1 MPESFCS
8 LTYIPPPRIHA
19 VTTIHLYTRRLLIR
33 SPIEA
38 DAAAI
43 NAAIHASADSLRAW
57 MPWAQTLPS
66 LAQTSDNLREALTQ
80 TASDRD
86 YRLLLFT
93 HAGDLVG
100 SSGLHQVDWRIPK
113 AELGYWAHQQFVGQ
127 GLISEAVA
135 AITAYA
141 HHEMGMRR
149 VEIIVSERNARSW
162 RVAERNGYV
171 QEALLR
177 QHRLNPD
184 GRIDDTRIYASVV
197 DQAEAKP
204 PWETLHHQA
213 CESSQERS

>member
-1 MPESFCS
+1 M
-8 LTYIPPPRIHA
+8 
-19 VTTIHLYTRRLLIR
+19 TTIHLQTKRLIIR
-33 SPIEA
+33 SPTEA

-66 LAQTSDNLREALTQ
+66 LAQTSDNLREALAQMAT
-80 TASDRD
+80 DRD

-113 AELGYWAHQQFVGQ
+113 AELGYWAHQRFVGQ

-141 HHEMGMRR
+141 HHEMGLRR
-149 VEIIVSERNARSW
+149 VEIIVSDRNVRSW

-177 QHRLNPD
+177 QHRINPD
-184 GRIDDTRIYASVV
+184 GRVDDTRIYASV
-197 DQAEAKP
+197 DDPKEAKS
-204 PWETLHHQA
+204 PWNALHRKA
-213 CESSQERS
+213 CERSQEGS